1 LVQRPEQN
9 QEQTPTRRGRG
20 PRLVS
25 SRGTASLAPSFLVLA
40 SIALVT
46 ALAFVAVPAG
56 AEGWLAAR
64 GVAVSDRVGVLV
76 VGGAGAA
83 LATLAGLTLRKRAR
97 VLHRVRSALL
107 AFDGGERS
115 MGALQIAPQN
125 PVAMAWNRLLAWRG
139 EEVHMAEASG
149 LLAQSGETASEGGE
163 RFSDL
168 LWHGLIIIDEQLVI
182 RYANGAAGVFLRTK
196 RDSLVGSD
204 ARLMIK
210 DERVVAA
217 VQSAVATGSR
227 QKQVFD
233 VGSVSDMESGVLRYS
248 VRASSRE
255 GNQRVLVVI
264 EDVTQQR
271 VSEEVQ
277 HAFVA
282 QAAHELRT
290 PLTNIR
296 LYIEQ
301 LIEEDLDAAER
312 GSALN
317 VLNQESSRLERIV
330 ADMLSIA
337 EIQSGRMNVNTGDV
351 RINQIYEELAA
362 DYAQAAS
369 HKRLTLTFDMPPKFP
384 AIQGDREKISI
395 VLHNLLGNAV
405 KYTPAGGVVRVCVR
419 EQGDRLVTDV
429 IDTGFGISEDDLGR
443 IFERFARGRDSR
455 VEAEPGTG
463 LGLALARDIARL
475 HGGDITARSE
485 LDAGST
491 FSFWLPVASA
501 TSAKAA

>member
-1 LVQRPEQN
+1 VQPA
-9 QEQTPTRRGRG
+9 QEAHNRSVPRSARG
-20 PRLVS
+20 PIS
-25 SRGTASLAPSFLVLA
+25 GASRAVASLGPALVVLA
-40 SIALVT
+40 SIAGVT
-46 ALAFVAVPAG
+46 ALACLAVPPG

-64 GVAVSDRVGVLV
+64 GVEVSDRVGVLAV
-76 VGGAGAA
+76 GAGGGALA
-83 LATLAGLTLRKRAR
+83 LLAGLALRNRAR
-97 VLHRVRSALL
+97 VLHRVRAALL
-107 AFDGGERS
+107 AFDAGERS
-115 MGALQIAPQN
+115 MGALEIAPQN
-125 PVAMAWNRLLAWRG
+125 RVAAAWNGLVAWRG
-139 EEVHMAEASG
+139 EESDRADASG
-149 LLAQSGETASEGGE
+149 LLAQPGEAASDGGE

-168 LWHGLIIIDEQLVI
+168 LWHGLIIIDEQLVV
-182 RYANGAAGVFLRTK
+182 RYANGAAAVFLRAK

-204 ARLMIK
+204 ARVMIK
-210 DERVVAA
+210 DARVV
-217 VQSAVATGSR
+217 SAIKNASETGSR

-233 VGSVSDMESGVLRYS
+233 VGSVSDVESGVLRYS

-301 LIEEDLDAAER
+301 LIEEDLDGAER
-312 GSALN
+312 GRALN
-317 VLNQESSRLERIV
+317 VLNQESSRLDRIV

-351 RINQIYEELAA
+351 RIQQIYEELEA

-369 HKRLTLTFDMPPKFP
+369 HKRLTLTFDLPPKFP
-384 AIQGDREKISI
+384 VIRGDREKISI

-405 KYTPAGGVVRVCVR
+405 KYTQPGGVVRVSVR

-429 IDTGFGISEDDLGR
+429 IDTGIGISEDDLGR

-475 HGGDITARSE
+475 HGGEITARSE

-491 FSFWLPVASA
+491 FSFWLPVANA
-501 TSAKAA
+501 ASAKAA